1 MPTIT
6 RIRAKTYIALGRS
19 NRFSIGLNA
28 MNPPRSPYAP
38 PRSPYAPPRS
48 PYMPH
53 RLSLTASTPMCD
65 RG

>member
-19 NRFSIGLNA
+19 NQFSIGLNA

-38 PRSPYAPPRS
+38 PRSPY
-48 PYMPH
+48 MPH
-53 RLSLTASTPMCD
+53 RLNLTASTPMCD